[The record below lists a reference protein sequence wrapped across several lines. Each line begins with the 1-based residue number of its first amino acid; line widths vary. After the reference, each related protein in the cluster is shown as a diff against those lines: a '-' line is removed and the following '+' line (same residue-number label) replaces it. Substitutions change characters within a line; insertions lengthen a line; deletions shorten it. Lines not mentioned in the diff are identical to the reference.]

1 MYKRIL
7 TTLSVIFLGS
17 MLLASNEGVSKKSI
31 NNDNVLSI
39 EKLLEYI
46 PKHII
51 WHFESA
57 YKLYQAHYLDVVYE
71 MDKISQ
77 ALNVAGIKPV
87 FLKGAGYIASR
98 DNCYFGR
105 LFADVDIYIPKNKI
119 ESIKSLSFEKIKDAI
134 GFSAKYTVKEGVNK
148 MYGELSSGRLTDS
161 SCPCPR

>member
-1 MYKRIL
+1 MKQIPLSSRLL
-7 TTLSVIFLGS
+7 TTPQCTVSWDERTWDLLIQQGYASG
-17 MLLASNEGVSKKSI
+17 LLARMY
-31 NNDNVLSI
+31 NVLSI

-119 ESIKSLSFEKIKDAI
+119 ASAEQMLKWQGWESKKLDDYDESYYRKWM
-134 GFSAKYTVKEGVNK
+134 N
-148 MYGELSSGRLTDS
+148 
-161 SCPCPR
+161 